1 MIEVGQ
7 QALSTSFISKLFI
20 NVQLFSSI
28 IQSKLLRPRKIF
40 FHFCVGFLVKFKGK
54 WPQLQNYSGTRCWF
68 LEIWIMP
75 TDAVWKVWFR
85 SEMVGR
91 GRPRYRKLEKI
102 ASLLSIPLITLGDS
116 FFLILL
122 FFSFVFF
129 SRERERHTRSK
140 IERELLSRSSAEVI
154 EDWWSKVTK
163 KKTDFLRKTRV
174 SVGI

>member
-75 TDAVWKVWFR
+75 TDVCEKCDSDRRW
-85 SEMVGR
+85 SVGGAR
-91 GRPRYRKLEKI
+91 VIENWRKLPL
-102 ASLLSIPLITLGDS
+102 SYRFLLSHSGIRSFSFCS
-116 FFLILL
+116 FFLL
-122 FFSFVFF
+122 FFF
-129 SRERERHTRSK
+129 SRETHTKQDRK
-140 IERELLSRSSAEVI
+140 RAFEPIFG
-154 EDWWSKVTK
+154 WSDRGLMVKSYEK
-163 KKTDFLRKTRV
+163 RRI
-174 SVGI
+174 S